1 MKPNL
6 PYYTILDQ
14 IGHGGTGA
22 VYKAVDE
29 RSGFLVAV
37 KVLFKRAFE
46 NDFVRNK
53 FIEEANRYLYL
64 DHPNIVCLKDFIIRE
79 EGYYL
84 VMEYV
89 EGVSLDKYIRNV
101 TGPIPEEIAKAIMI
115 EVLSAMNYAH
125 IKGVIHMDLKP
136 ANIMVAD
143 NGDIKVLDFGIATEE
158 GESNYKVMGS
168 PLYMSPE
175 QVKGQGID
183 STSDI
188 YSLGVTLYQMI
199 TGQEPYPS
207 NISKDELFQRILHS
221 PFLNRSGIQRGQFSD
236 EFSRI
241 IEKATEKNKSKRYRT
256 CSDFIADLEATY

>member
-6 PYYTILDQ
+6 PYYHILEQ

-22 VYKAVDE
+22 VYKAIDE

-46 NDFVRNK
+46 NNFIRDK

-64 DHPNIVCLKDFIIRE
+64 DHPNIVGLKDFIIGE

-89 EGVSLDKYIRNV
+89 EGLSLDKYIRNI
-101 TGPIPEEIAKAIMI
+101 TGPIPEEVAKAIMV
-115 EVLSAMNYAH
+115 EVLKAMSYAH
-125 IKGVIHMDLKP
+125 QEGVIHMDLKP

-143 NGDIKVLDFGIATEE
+143 NGDIKVLDFGIATEK

-175 QVKGQGID
+175 QVKGKGID

-199 TGQEPYPS
+199 TAQEPYPS
-207 NISKDELFQRILHS
+207 NISKDELFQLILHS
-221 PFLNRSGIQRGQFSD
+221 PFISNSGMSKD
-236 EFSRI
+236 MLSEEFSRI
-241 IEKATEKNKSKRYRT
+241 IQKATAKDKRSRYKT
-256 CSDFIADLEATY
+256 CSDFITDLEATY